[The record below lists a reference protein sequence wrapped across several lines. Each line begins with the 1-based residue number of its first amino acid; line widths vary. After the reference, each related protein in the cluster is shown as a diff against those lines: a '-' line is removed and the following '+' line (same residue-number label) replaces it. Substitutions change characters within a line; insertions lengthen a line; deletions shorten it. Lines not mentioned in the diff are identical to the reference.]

1 MAKQFYLLLCL
12 VLITLSTYAQDLE
25 VHEWGTFTVV
35 QNDKGETLVGVNTDD
50 EPIPNF
56 VHKRYFGINP
66 LNSIA
71 PSAFSKGLPR
81 YLNSK
86 MKVRLETPVVYFYPK
101 NNLLNTKIDFQAEF
115 INGIISEVYPN
126 VSNVVDINVKNKKDL
141 SLAIWKSIDFS
152 VKKPFPLT
160 NSSVW
165 LEPRKTKS
173 TPIQVGDESEQYIF
187 YRGLGEMD
195 IPLHVISNRAS
206 KKIEIFSEEKDP
218 SASTTSYKIG
228 RLWYV
233 NVDADKKIQFKNLK
247 GFGVDGPSLM
257 KKLEF
262 SSQFSE
268 SEKTNDS
275 IALFSSMKIALIEQG
290 LFADE
295 AEAMLKTW
303 EQAYFKQ
310 SGSRIFFMVPRV
322 WVDRNLPIKVSVDS
336 KIERAM
342 IGRIEIISDEQNG
355 ILQEIR
361 NAKIDPTDI
370 FNQQLFKNYDLLGRF
385 RDAIVNDS
393 NKESTNP
400 NLSLILSRL
409 LVIK

>member
-1 MAKQFYLLLCL
+1 MIKQFCILLCL
-12 VLITLSTYAQDLE
+12 VLVTLSAYSQDLE

-50 EPIPNF
+50 EPIPYF

-66 LNSIA
+66 LNSIV
-71 PSAFSKGLPR
+71 PSGYSKGLPR

-101 NNLLNTKIDFQAEF
+101 ENLLNTKIDFQAEF

-126 VSNVVDINVKNKKDL
+126 VSNVVDINIKNEKEL
-141 SLAIWKSIDFS
+141 SRALWKSIDFS
-152 VKKPFPLT
+152 IKKPFPVT
-160 NSSVW
+160 NNSVW

-173 TPIQVGDESEQYIF
+173 TPIQIGEEAEQYIF
-187 YRGLGEMD
+187 YRGLGAMD
-195 IPLHVISNRAS
+195 IPLHVTSNRAS
-206 KKIEIFSEEKDP
+206 KKIEIYSEEKEP
-218 SASTTSYKIG
+218 SASGSSYKIG
-228 RLWYV
+228 KLWYV
-233 NVDADKKIQFKNLK
+233 NVDANKKIQFKSLK
-247 GFGVDGPSLM
+247 GFGVEGPARM

-262 SSQFSE
+262 SSQFAE
-268 SEKTNDS
+268 GEKADDS
-275 IALFSSMKIALIEQG
+275 IALFSSMKEALMEQG

-303 EQAYFKQ
+303 SQAYFKQ
-310 SGSRIFFMVPRV
+310 TGSRIFFMVPRI

-361 NAKIDPTDI
+361 NAKIAPTDI
-370 FNQQLFKNYDLLGRF
+370 NNQQLFKNYDLLGRF

-400 NLSLILSRL
+400 NLSIILRRL